1 MVGVAMVLVLC
12 GVAAGAEPPLDAQIS
27 DFQLVP
33 VAPQAAPA
41 FSLETL
47 DGTTLAPRDLVGRP
61 AILYFWATW

>member
-1 MVGVAMVLVLC
+1 MAGLAMVLVL
-12 GVAAGAEPPLDAQIS
+12 GWARAAAEPSLDALIS

-33 VAPQAAPA
+33 VAHQPAPG

-47 DGTTLAPRDLVGRP
+47 DGQRLAPRDLIGRP